1 MVESIVLGNWCKRLA
16 ASLVAIPLC
25 GCDPI
30 IQHFAD
36 FEVSGDY
43 KAIANCAAQYLSG
56 QYWLREDHDDTKQVR
71 FLQGSQD
78 KFQTIIEVVGS
89 GAGRTH
95 VSVSEWSIGGG
106 SADLYESYFTYCAS
120 VTAK

>member
-1 MVESIVLGNWCKRLA
+1 MVEPVGLVNWWKRLA
-16 ASLVAIPLC
+16 ASLVVIPLC
-25 GCDPI
+25 GCDTVV
-30 IQHFAD
+30 QHFAD
-36 FEVSGDY
+36 VEVSGDY
-43 KAIANCAAQYLSG
+43 KAIASCAAKYLSG

-95 VSVSEWSIGGG
+95 VSVSEWSIGDG